1 MRIIGKNEVD
11 MDYFAT
17 ASVTRYNETELY
29 YKELCQFNVHRP
41 TIKSAIE
48 ILKKFVAAMPIEL
61 DKLCE
66 IRLEITRLEPW
77 DSNIVWSR
85 WIEVSKNGKLIRHKI

>member
-1 MRIIGKNEVD
+1 

-17 ASVTRYNETELY
+17 ASVTRYNETERF
-29 YKELCQFNVHRP
+29 YKELCQFNVHRA

-61 DKLCE
+61 DKSCE

-77 DSNIVWSR
+77 DSEIVWSR
-85 WIEVSKNGKLIRHKI
+85 YIEVSANKKLIWHKN

>member
-1 MRIIGKNEVD
+1 

-17 ASVTRYNETELY
+17 ASVTRYNETERFY
-29 YKELCQFNVHRP
+29 MELCQFNVHQP

-48 ILKKFVAAMPIEL
+48 ILKKFIMVMPIEL

>member
-1 MRIIGKNEVD
+1 

-17 ASVTRYNETELY
+17 ASVTRYDDTESF
-29 YKELCQFNVHRP
+29 YKELCQFNVHST

-48 ILKKFVAAMPIEL
+48 ILKKFIAAMPIEL
-61 DKLCE
+61 DKSCE

-77 DSNIVWSR
+77 DSEIVWSR
-85 WIEVSKNGKLIRHKI
+85 CIEVSKNGKLIWHKN